1 MLTCLLGN
9 IFMMLNVEN
18 LGQVFTPQ
26 HIVSDMLN
34 LIRNTSKLQNARFLE
49 PSCGNGAFLNI
60 YQKIKLA

>member
-1 MLTCLLGN
+1 
-9 IFMMLNVEN
+9 MMLNVEN